1 MSATVGVLTTGIVV
15 AIVLVVLGRMKASA
29 GTSDTMMDPDEA
41 EHWLVE
47 RTSGHPAIRDL
58 VATGDRRFLGG
69 AAVAVSFALVFLAA
83 LFVGWVFDSIDSDRG
98 FARFD
103 ESVAVWGSEHAS
115 TTEAEVLGYLTDL
128 GGTPYLVAIMV
139 LVGAIDWIRRRD
151 LRALL
156 FLAVVAI
163 GVSAINNALKW
174 MIMRER
180 PPELHLVGSAGS
192 SFPSG
197 HSAAAAACW
206 LAIALVVSGWLPRR
220 FRPLLFGGAIVIA
233 VVVAASRALLG
244 VHWVTD
250 VVAGLIVGWTWFLL
264 VAVAFG
270 GRHQRLGE
278 PAEEIASGRT
288 SGS

>member
-1 MSATVGVLTTGIVV
+1 MTATVGVLAIGV
-15 AIVLVVLGRMKASA
+15 AMAGLLVLLGHLKSA
-29 GTSDTMMDPDEA
+29 AGGSDTMMDPDEA

-47 RTSGHPAIRDL
+47 TASGHPAIRRL

-69 AAVAVSFALVFLAA
+69 AAVAVSFALVLIAA
-83 LFVGWVFDSIDSDRG
+83 LFVGWVFDSIDTQGG

-103 ESVAVWGSEHAS
+103 ESVAVWGSENS
-115 TTEAEVLGYLTDL
+115 SSTEADVLGYLTDL
-128 GGTPYLVAIMV
+128 GGTPYLLAIMGI
-139 LVGAIDWIRRRD
+139 VGAIDWARRRD
-151 LRALL
+151 VRALI
-156 FLAVVAI
+156 FLVVVAI
-163 GVSAINNALKW
+163 GISAINNGLKW

-180 PPELHLVGSAGS
+180 PPGVHLVGSAGS

-206 LAIALVVSGWLPRR
+206 LAIALVVSVWLPRR
-220 FRPLLFGGAIVIA
+220 FRPWLFGGALVIA

-250 VVAGLIVGWTWFLL
+250 VVAGLVVGWTWFLL

-278 PAEEIASGRT
+278 PAESIATGRT
-288 SGS
+288 SSS